1 MSTKESEGNK
11 SLFLWGKGKD
21 GQLGIR
27 DRSHLQDPTPLDSIA
42 NPGWTQIACGAFQ
55 SAALSKDGELFT
67 WGNGSNGQL
76 GHGDCTSRHV
86 PTRIKYFQGTDINII
101 QVACGACHMAA
112 LSSNGELFT
121 WGYGGYGRLGHGDEQ
136 SHRTPKRVNAL
147 ADDFIVEV
155 VCGWYHTIAI
165 TSKGLIYTW
174 GSTTNGR
181 AGMDDDPSQSPA
193 ASAAPASSSS
203 STTRNSFH
211 SCILKPQVLRHL
223 SRMFV
228 VFVSA
233 HRDHTVCVTKGG
245 EVYSWGDGTYG
256 KLGHGNDSNQL
267 YPKRV
272 EALVGTQIKDASC
285 GRHHTAVRTHD
296 GKVLTFGKRMHGH
309 LDEVNEFVPSLVRPL
324 EGKIISQ
331 LQCGDDCV
339 VALTFT
345 GYVYILRIDGS
356 GDEEEEEPLSVPL
369 LVNRLSAHNVV
380 QIATYSEHCAAL
392 VNPNPSLFRQHQRAQ
407 LNNKKYS
414 DVAFIVENQPIY
426 ANIAVLTRKSQYFQA
441 MFRSNMRES
450 IERIVHIPNC
460 SRTAFLK
467 LMEYFYL
474 DGFSVTEEDAV
485 MLFYLSDMYLLDEL
499 RMICTSTI
507 EIAMLPD

>member
-1 MSTKESEGNK
+1 MHS
-11 SLFLWGKGKD
+11 
-21 GQLGIR
+21 
-27 DRSHLQDPTPLDSIA
+27 RS
-42 NPGWTQIACGAFQ
+42 
-55 SAALSKDGELFT
+55 
-67 WGNGSNGQL
+67 
-76 GHGDCTSRHV
+76 
-86 PTRIKYFQGTDINII
+86 
-101 QVACGACHMAA
+101 
-112 LSSNGELFT
+112 
-121 WGYGGYGRLGHGDEQ
+121 GYGGYGRLGHGDEK
-136 SHRTPKRVNAL
+136 SHLKPKLVKTL
-147 ADDFIVEV
+147 AGDFIVEV

-181 AGMDDDPSQSPA
+181 AGSEDKSPM
-193 ASAAPASSSS
+193 SP
-203 STTRNSFH
+203 FH
-211 SCILKPQVLRHL
+211 SCILKPKLLRNL
-223 SRMFV
+223 SRKFV

-233 HRDHTVCVTKGG
+233 HRDHTVCVTKHG
-245 EVYSWGDGTYG
+245 EVYSWGEGKYG
-256 KLGHGNDSNQL
+256 KLGHGNDSNQFN
-267 YPKRV
+267 PKLV
-272 EALVGTQIKDASC
+272 EALVGTQIKEASC
-285 GRHHTAVRTHD
+285 GRHHTAVRTND
-296 GKVLTFGKRMHGH
+296 GKVLTFGKRVHGH
-309 LDEVNEFVPSLVRPL
+309 LDELNEFVPSLVRPL
-324 EGKIISQ
+324 EGKIITQ

-356 GDEEEEEPLSVPL
+356 GEEEPLSVPL
-369 LVNRLSAHNVV
+369 LVKRLSAHNVV

-392 VNPNPSLFRQHQRAQ
+392 VNPNPSVFRQHQRAQ
-407 LNNKKYS
+407 LNNKKHS

-441 MFRSNMRES
+441 MFRSKMRES

-507 EIAMLPD
+507 ENAMLPD